1 MYTICSHCLYK
12 LVLQTSVTGKF
23 CLKQV
28 TAVQQAR
35 PETSNCYTEAKPK
48 NEHFLDKN

>member
-1 MYTICSHCLYK
+1 MG
-12 LVLQTSVTGKF
+12 VTGKF

-35 PETSNCYTEAKPK
+35 PGTVITVQQAKPGTGTTVQRLSLK
-48 NEHFLDKN
+48 